1 MSKPKN
7 VTYGVPQGSVLG
19 PLFFILYVNDIQ
31 AAINGSNLQL
41 YVDDSVIHAAEV
53 SPEEAMGN
61 LQPSLNRFTRW
72 CRANKLSL
80 NATKTKLMMFGTR
93 YKIKK
98 AKEVN
103 ILVEGVTLQIVQ
115 TYKYLGITLD
125 STLTFNYHVRT
136 VTNMISYKANLLA
149 KVRKFLHEEVAIKIY
164 KSMIL
169 PYFDYGD
176 VIYGSASQE
185 SLDKLQRL
193 QNR

>member
-1 MSKPKN
+1 MVFHRDRFLAPCS
-7 VTYGVPQGSVLG
+7 
-19 PLFFILYVNDIQ
+19 LYCTLMTLQ

-41 YVDDSVIHAAEV
+41 YADDSVIHAAEV

-80 NATKTKLMMFGTR
+80 NATKTKLTMFGTR

-149 KVRKFLHEEVAIKIY
+149 KVRKFLHKEVAIKIY